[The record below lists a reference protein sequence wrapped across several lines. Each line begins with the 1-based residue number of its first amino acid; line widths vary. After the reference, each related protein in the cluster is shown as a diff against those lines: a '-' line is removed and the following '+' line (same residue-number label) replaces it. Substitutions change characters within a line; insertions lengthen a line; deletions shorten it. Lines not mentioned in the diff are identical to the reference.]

1 MGRIIT
7 VDLGTTL
14 VKCTLFE
21 ESGKILAAESFPC
34 KLSFPAPSRAEQDA
48 ELWYTGVCDSIQK
61 LVAVCN
67 AEEITGL
74 SISSQG
80 ISIVPTDADFRP
92 LQPAISWL
100 DTRAEEECTSISEL
114 LSAEDLFR
122 RTGKFLSPCYT
133 LPKLLWLKQHSAE
146 IFSKA
151 SKFLMPLDYLN
162 ARMTGQAVTDHT
174 MASGTMAYHIASRIW
189 DPELLSLVGLT
200 PEHMAEIRP
209 AGALVGCINAQ
220 TAARTGLLKGTPV
233 FNGGQDQKVAAFA
246 AGIGSVRGSLSLGTA
261 GALEIFVTDAED
273 QSVLPFF
280 PYINPEKTL
289 VECCINTTGAAIQW
303 FKDTLAPELSF
314 DTLNQLAA
322 ASPTGS
328 HGIRFYPHLS
338 RPGTPHHGRSE
349 YGSLHG
355 LSLGS
360 SRGDIFRSLYEGL
373 AFEFRLNLET
383 ALRCG
388 STLRQLVLFGGASK
402 SPVFCQIIA
411 DVTGL
416 EVFVSKNSEM
426 SSIGAAK
433 LVMQG
438 LGQNASA
445 FAETAT
451 GSLSFYSPDLCS
463 VSQYHSLYEQ
473 YLNLYQS
480 EE

>member
-1 MGRIIT
+1 MGNIIT

-14 VKCTLFE
+14 IKCTLFE
-21 ESGKILAAESFPC
+21 ESGTILAAESIPC
-34 KLSFPAPSRAEQDA
+34 RLSFPGPSYAEQDA
-48 ELWYTGVCDSIQK
+48 EFWYTGVCDAIQK
-61 LVAVCN
+61 LVTVCN
-67 AEEITGL
+67 PKDIIGL

-80 ISIVPTDADFRP
+80 ISIVATDENFHP

-100 DTRAEEECTSISEL
+100 DTRAEEECTTISEVL
-114 LSAEDLFR
+114 PEESLFR

-133 LPKLLWLKQHSAE
+133 LPKLLWLKNHRTE
-146 IFSKA
+146 VFSKA

-162 ARMTGQAVTDHT
+162 ACMTGQAVTDHT
-174 MASGTMAYHIASRIW
+174 MAAGTMAYHIVNRSW
-189 DPELLSLVGLT
+189 DPELLSLAGLT
-200 PEHMAEIRP
+200 PEQMAEIRP
-209 AGALVGCINAQ
+209 AGALVGYINSQ
-220 TAARTGLLKGTPV
+220 TAALTGLLKGTPV

-246 AGIGSVRGSLSLGTA
+246 AGIDAVRGSLSLGTA
-261 GALEIFVTDAED
+261 GALEIFVTDANN

-280 PYINPEKTL
+280 PYILPEQTL

-314 DTLNQLAA
+314 DTLNALAS
-322 ASPTGS
+322 ASPIGS

-355 LSLGS
+355 LSLGN
-360 SRGDIFRSLYEGL
+360 SRGDLFRALYEGL

-383 ALRCG
+383 AQRCG
-388 STLRQLVLFGGASK
+388 SILRQLILFGGASK

-416 EVFVSKNSEM
+416 EVLVSKNSEM

-433 LVMQG
+433 LVIHG
-438 LGQNASA
+438 LGQDTST
-445 FAETAT
+445 FAEAAT
-451 GSLSFYSPDLCS
+451 GTLSIFTPDPCS
-463 VSQYHSLYEQ
+463 ISQYHSLYEQ
-473 YLNLYQS
+473 YLNIYQS